1 MKNPQKPKTLKEVQA
16 QVQKIKEEILP
27 GATIPNSRLYK
38 RANLAEAEAVLIVAK
53 SQKRKIV
60 RLSKTDSADNRFNRK
75 F

>member
-16 QVQKIKEEILP
+16 QVQKIKEEIFP